1 MRSKEGCRLG
11 GEYQTEL
18 NIDFL
23 VAGCNTRC
31 KRGYVCGGPGPRM
44 PVATALLCLENGC
57 FGGSPAFCGIVY
69 LGSCAYEPSDLVKI
83 LAAAAQTKHIS
94 YYHHGMTTGLGLMH
108 RQNRDDTDWTQK
120 K

>member
-1 MRSKEGCRLG
+1 MSAVAPVPGCLWQR
-11 GEYQTEL
+11 
-18 NIDFL
+18 
-23 VAGCNTRC
+23 
-31 KRGYVCGGPGPRM
+31 P
-44 PVATALLCLENGC
+44 
-57 FGGSPAFCGIVY
+57 
-69 LGSCAYEPSDLVKI
+69 SCAWKMDALAVRLPFAASFTLDEPSDLVKI

>member
-1 MRSKEGCRLG
+1 M
-11 GEYQTEL
+11 EL
-18 NIDFL
+18 NVDFL

-31 KRGYVCGGPGPRM
+31 KHCDVCGGPGLRM
-44 PVATALLCLENGC
+44 PVEMALLCLEKMDALAAHLP
-57 FGGSPAFCGIVY
+57 FAASFT
-69 LGSCAYEPSDLVKI
+69 LDHEPMNHPDLVKI

-108 RQNRDDTDWTQK
+108 RQDRDDTDWTQK